1 MTTELIADD
10 FELVINPMSPTF
22 KNKPTYICNLA
33 VGKKLQFYG
42 IDIKGSKLDNFWK
55 LQNDKDYVY
64 VVLMVS
70 EVLHFADC
78 ESSDQLFCGL
88 QLPTLISL
96 ARKIFFIKGMFKPF
110 VVGIR
115 FVVCYTYFSLSF
127 LNPVISR
134 SGYWFL
140 FLRVNLI
147 LFTHL
152 ITILRSVR
160 GQCGIY
166 SMKSSLISD
175 SNFVDKFANTIT
187 SMFFLKKK

>member
-1 MTTELIADD
+1 MLI
-10 FELVINPMSPTF
+10 ENHPINFVRPS
-22 KNKPTYICNLA
+22 IA
-33 VGKKLQFYG
+33 
-42 IDIKGSKLDNFWK
+42 NF
-55 LQNDKDYVY
+55 D
-64 VVLMVS
+64 
-70 EVLHFADC
+70 
-78 ESSDQLFCGL
+78 
-88 QLPTLISL
+88 LISKKDFL
-96 ARKIFFIKGMFKPF
+96 HIKDMFKTF
-110 VVGIR
+110 VVGIS

-166 SMKSSLISD
+166 SVKSSLISD
-175 SNFVDKFANTIT
+175 SNFDKFANSIT
-187 SMFFLKKK
+187 SIFFEKKLTCNTVPDFRKKILD